1 MPRNTPRMALRVIF
15 GPAKSASAVVHPDH
29 AMVIGLIGLIV
40 MAILLTYILWPIVTW
55 SRRRVREYLEF
66 RREEQQRLSRQ

>member
-1 MPRNTPRMALRVIF
+1 
-15 GPAKSASAVVHPDH
+15 
-29 AMVIGLIGLIV
+29 MVIGLIGLIV